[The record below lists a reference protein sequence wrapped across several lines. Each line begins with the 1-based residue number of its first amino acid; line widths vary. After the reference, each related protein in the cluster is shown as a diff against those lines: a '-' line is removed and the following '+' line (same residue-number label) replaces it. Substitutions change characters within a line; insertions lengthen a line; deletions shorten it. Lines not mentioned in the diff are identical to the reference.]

1 MFAAAAGIGFGYWL
15 VRWALYHPS
24 KYPIGDWD
32 NQHLVDAVDAWI
44 ETADGVKLHGWWVE
58 RGDSPWATLFL
69 HGNGDNLPRYTPH
82 IREIAAAGSS
92 VLAIDYRGYGK
103 SSGRPSEQ
111 GLYRDAEAGFMY
123 LLAMGYRAEQ
133 IIVHGQSLGTA
144 VAIDLAS
151 HRHCADPG
159 RTFQR
164 FAFLSYFSTAIATSL
179 IQS

>member
-15 VRWALYHPS
+15 FRWALYHPS

-69 HGNGDNLPRYTPH
+69 HGNGDNL
-82 IREIAAAGSS
+82 
-92 VLAIDYRGYGK
+92 
-103 SSGRPSEQ
+103 
-111 GLYRDAEAGFMY
+111 
-123 LLAMGYRAEQ
+123 LAMAYRAEQ